1 MHILTYAYRGPGS
14 TLLSYTSTS
23 CLTRKKVFRRN
34 NSRELSSPMITMPSR
49 ISPEE
54 AAWGSSWEGVILFRN
69 MPVGCFFFYHRF
81 AGKQLASLTFFS
93 ISENLL
99 VLGEQR
105 SPYFQ
110 TFKGT
115 CWSLQKL
122 LLNASLSISCPR
134 IFFFFLFLLYFFL
147 LLLLCSPRPTAP
159 PEPHRGA
166 PPCHSHPHLV
176 RINCLPSQP
185 VLLIFATFALRKCDS
200 RSNTRQ

>member
-1 MHILTYAYRGPGS
+1 MHILTYAYRGSGS

-23 CLTRKKVFRRN
+23 CLTRKKFFRRN

-134 IFFFFLFLLYFFL
+134 VFFSFFSSCIFSCFFCYALLGQQL
-147 LLLLCSPRPTAP
+147 LRNHIEELLR
-159 PEPHRGA
+159 
-166 PPCHSHPHLV
+166 V
-176 RINCLPSQP
+176 I
-185 VLLIFATFALRKCDS
+185 LIHT
-200 RSNTRQ
+200 